1 MEFIRRAYMASD
13 AGVRR
18 NPQIFMSTPQTLIER
33 FPTAAAQENSPEAML
48 ERLAEFQAQDAPVI
62 SLYLDAR
69 VNEHGKRNFA
79 PFVRKRMAEMK
90 RTFPL
95 HSSERES
102 FLEDCVR
109 IDRYLEDEPRQSTQ
123 GIVIF
128 ACSGANDFFD
138 VGQFDA
144 PFERNRLTVSDRP
157 HLYPLARLV
166 SQNPP
171 YAVLVAD
178 TNSAHIFVIAT
189 RRIVDK
195 RDVQNVDTKEPR
207 WGGFTQNRF
216 QRHIDDFQLRHA
228 KEVVDVLERTVRDD
242 QIDKVIIAGDHE
254 TIIPLLREQMTKEL
268 AGKIIDVMTL
278 GVDTP
283 EQKILDDSLTVLQRH
298 NSVSDMDKVQ
308 RLMNEYRADDLAV
321 VGVPQTIAALSNG
334 QVEELLISAKAD
346 DLLFDAQEAE
356 NVLKAYHVDGRPLP
370 QLDQRSLADELVR
383 QAQQVSSARITF
395 IEDAERL
402 KDVGGVG
409 ALLRYRISAEHATP
423 YGESAAVAPSEA
435 LVSAS

>member
-1 MEFIRRAYMASD
+1 
-13 AGVRR
+13 
-18 NPQIFMSTPQTLIER
+18 MSTPQTLIDR
-33 FPTAAAQENSPEAML
+33 FPAAAAHENSPEALL
-48 ERLAEFQAQDAPVI
+48 ERLLEFQPQSAPVV

-69 VNEHGKRNFA
+69 VNENGKRNFA

-90 RTFPL
+90 RTFPA

-102 FLEDCVR
+102 FIEDCVR
-109 IDRYLEDEPRQSTQ
+109 IDRYLENEPRQSSQ

-128 ACSGANDFFD
+128 ACSAANDFFD

-178 TNSAHIFVIAT
+178 TNSAHLFVVAT
-189 RRIVDK
+189 RRVVDR
-195 RDVQNVDTKEPR
+195 RDVQNIDTKEPR

-216 QRHIDDFQLRHA
+216 QRHVDDFQLRHA
-228 KEVVDVLERTVRDD
+228 KEVVDVLERTVREE
-242 QIDKVIIAGDHE
+242 QIDKVIIGGDRE

-268 AGKIIDVMTL
+268 AGKIIDVVTL

-283 EQKILDDSLTVLQRH
+283 EQKILDESLTVIQRH
-298 NSVSDMDKVQ
+298 NTVSDMDKVQ

-346 DLLFDAQEAE
+346 DLAFDAQEAE
-356 NVLKAYHVDGRPLP
+356 HVLKLYATDDRPLP
-370 QLDQRSLADELVR
+370 ELNQRSIADELVR
-383 QAQQVSSARITF
+383 LAQQMSSARVTC
-395 IEDAERL
+395 IEDSSSLE
-402 KDVGGVG
+402 DVGGVG
-409 ALLRYRISAEHATP
+409 ALLRYRISPERATP
-423 YGESAAVAPSEA
+423 YDESAAVARTEA
-435 LVSAS
+435 LVPAA

>member
-1 MEFIRRAYMASD
+1 
-13 AGVRR
+13 
-18 NPQIFMSTPQTLIER
+18 MSTPQTLIER
-33 FPTAAAQENSPEAML
+33 FSTADAHENSPAAML
-48 ERLAEFQAQDAPVI
+48 ERLVEFQPQGAPVI
-62 SLYLDAR
+62 SVYLDAR

-90 RTFPL
+90 RTFPS

-102 FLEDCVR
+102 FTETCVR
-109 IDRYLEDEPRQSTQ
+109 IDRYLEEEPRQSPQ

-128 ACSGANDFFD
+128 ACSAANDFFD

-178 TNSAHIFVIAT
+178 TNSAHIFAVAT
-189 RRIVDK
+189 RRVVDK
-195 RDVQNVDTKEPR
+195 RDVQNIDTKEPR

-216 QRHIDDFQLRHA
+216 QRHVDDFQLRHA
-228 KEVVDVLERTVRDD
+228 KEVVDVLERTIREDR
-242 QIDKVIIAGDHE
+242 IDKVIIAGDRE

-268 AGKIIDVMTL
+268 ASKIIDVMTL

-283 EQKILDDSLTVLQRH
+283 EQKILEESLTVVRRH
-298 NSVSDMDKVQ
+298 NSLSDMDKVQ

-321 VGVPQTIAALSNG
+321 VGVPQTLAALSNG
-334 QVEELLISAKAD
+334 QVEEVLISAKAD
-346 DLLFDAQEAE
+346 DLVFDAQETE
-356 NVLKAYHVDGRPLP
+356 HVLKLYRMDDRPLP
-370 QLDQRSLADELVR
+370 KLDHRSIADELVR
-383 QAQQVSSARITF
+383 LAQQLSAARVTF
-395 IEDAERL
+395 IEDSSSLA
-402 KDVGGVG
+402 DVGGVG

-423 YGESAAVAPSEA
+423 YDESAAVARTEA
-435 LVSAS
+435 LVPAA